1 MLGKTG
7 EFGSIA
13 VCAPYNITLQMSTTS
28 FCRFINMS
36 NQFCVC
42 LFSSP
47 VFPGLFDFCS
57 IYTGAS
63 LEGAVRLNQ
72 GVSRTC
78 TALQFVFVTCAQP
91 VVYRTQ
97 AVQIN
102 EPEPFHRFY
111 KRNSV
116 YCISIHSF
124 IHSFIQTV
132 NFTECLD
139 FEFLAF
145 AGVRLSWQGSIQ
157 I

>member
-1 MLGKTG
+1 MRTASL
-7 EFGSIA
+7 
-13 VCAPYNITLQMSTTS
+13 
-28 FCRFINMS
+28 CRFINMS

-102 EPEPFHRFY
+102 EPDPFHRFY

-124 IHSFIQTV
+124 KQSISLSAWILSFYLLV
-132 NFTECLD
+132 VSD
-139 FEFLAF
+139 FLGNQ
-145 AGVRLSWQGSIQ
+145 GVYRFDIVGKL
-157 I
+157 